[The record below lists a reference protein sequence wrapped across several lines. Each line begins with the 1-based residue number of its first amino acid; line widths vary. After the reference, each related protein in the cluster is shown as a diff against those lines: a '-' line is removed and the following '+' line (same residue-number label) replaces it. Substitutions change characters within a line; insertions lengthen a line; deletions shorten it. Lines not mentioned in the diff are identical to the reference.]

1 MGQTLFDEPSLSGL
15 SHDYSWWGRG
25 GVGCGGGLGWENQ
38 EALPAAASD
47 GTITE
52 CRKSKFKT
60 H

>member
-15 SHDYSWWGRG
+15 SHDYARRGSGGREEG
-25 GVGCGGGLGWENQ
+25 GNQ

-52 CRKSKFKT
+52 CRKSEFKT
-60 H
+60 D